1 MKCFLSPNETARDFW
16 TNKDKILFL
25 LHQTKEEEI
34 LRLLNIFS
42 YLPKK
47 FRLGGDRD
55 QILSLQIAK
64 KKLVNKFFLLQ
75 ILTQFILGFHN
86 HHLIITIRHSAI
98 VFVRSII
105 IILISI
111 ITIII
116 TIRYSDC
123 LKAWV

>member
-25 LHQTKEEEI
+25 LHQIKQEEI
-34 LRLLNIFS
+34 LRLLNIYS

-64 KKLVNKFFLLQ
+64 KKKK
-75 ILTQFILGFHN
+75 IG
-86 HHLIITIRHSAI
+86 HS
-98 VFVRSII
+98 VFVVANFD
-105 IILISI
+105 
-111 ITIII
+111 TVY
-116 TIRYSDC
+116 T
-123 LKAWV
+123 WVS